1 MIYLDYS
8 ATTPVDKN
16 VLESF
21 NKANLEFIGNANS
34 KHNLGLN
41 INKLITSATIQIKDL
56 LNIRDKEVIYTS
68 SSSESNNMAIKGIA
82 LKYKNRGKHIITT
95 YFEHSSVNEP
105 LKYLEDEGFEISFVK
120 TDEFGIIDLKNL
132 KELIRNDTI
141 LVIVNAIN
149 SELGIKQPIEEIGL
163 LLKDYPKTFYH
174 VDLTQAIGK
183 INLDLTNV
191 DMACFS
197 AHKIY
202 GLKGIACLIKNNN
215 INLEPLIHGGQSTTI
230 YRSGTPAHP
239 LIVSLS
245 KALRLSMESLN
256 EKYKYVQT
264 LNDYLKVK
272 LSIYKDVYINSN
284 EKCIPHILNISING
298 IKAETFLHAL
308 ESYEVYVS
316 TKSACSDETSLSET
330 VLQLTKD
337 KERASSS
344 IRISLSHLTTKEE
357 IDQLI
362 LIFEKCYNKLKFKKD

>member
-330 VLQLTKD
+330 VLQLIKD